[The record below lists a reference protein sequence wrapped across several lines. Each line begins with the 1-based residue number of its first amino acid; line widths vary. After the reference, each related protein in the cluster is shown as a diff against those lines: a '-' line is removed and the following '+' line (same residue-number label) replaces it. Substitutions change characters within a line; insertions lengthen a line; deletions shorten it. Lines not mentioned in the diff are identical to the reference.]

1 MHLCKDRVCVMTC
14 YLRRRRQALLRYSPP
29 ARDHSMNPS
38 IARKVCTKRN
48 SCYSY
53 SYWLAWK
60 TYTYSNASNIHK
72 RPYVSSFMQFVCLYQ
87 LNTCVVKL
95 LQRIIQLEPI
105 YFTGIP
111 KPFEVIP

>member
-48 SCYSY
+48 SC
-53 SYWLAWK
+53 
-60 TYTYSNASNIHK
+60 YTYSNASNIHK